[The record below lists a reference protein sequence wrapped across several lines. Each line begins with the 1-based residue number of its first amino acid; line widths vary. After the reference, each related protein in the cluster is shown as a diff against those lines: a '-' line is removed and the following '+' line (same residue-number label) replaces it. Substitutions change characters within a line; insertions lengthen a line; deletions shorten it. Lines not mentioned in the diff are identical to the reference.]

1 MKYKISLTI
10 LLVVAFAQLA
20 NAQLGRR
27 KIVEGNKLF
36 DEERYDEA
44 MNKYRDA
51 QVHDPESPI
60 INFNM
65 AAANYKK
72 NKYEDALK
80 ELDESLKSDDA
91 LAQSQAYYNMG
102 NALYRMGKLPESIMS
117 YQQALKLNPDDED
130 AKYNIEFVRRQLKDQ
145 SEKQQ
150 QDQQQQQQQ
159 QDQQQQQQNQDQQDQ
174 QDEQEQE
181 QQQQQE
187 SSEEEQQEEQQ
198 QQQQE
203 MQPSEELSQEDA
215 ERILQA
221 MKEDEENMKNARK
234 QKVQGNVRVLKDW

>member
-1 MKYKISLTI
+1 MNRHLFLFIIFIVMYS
-10 LLVVAFAQLA
+10 QLA

-27 KIVEGNKLF
+27 KIVEGNNLYE
-36 DEERYDEA
+36 EERYDEA

-65 AAANYKK
+65 GAANYKK
-72 NKYEDALK
+72 NKYEEAMK
-80 ELDESLKSDDA
+80 ELEASLNTDDA
-91 LAQSQAYYNMG
+91 LAQSQAYYNIG
-102 NALYRMGKLPESIMS
+102 NSLYRLGKLPESILA
-117 YQQALKLNPDDED
+117 YQEALKLNPDDED

-159 QDQQQQQQNQDQQDQ
+159 QQDQQQQQQNQDQQEQ
-174 QDEQEQE
+174 QEEQEQE
-181 QQQQQE
+181 QQQ
-187 SSEEEQQEEQQ
+187 SSDEEQQQEKEQQ

-203 MQPSEELSQEDA
+203 MQPTEELSEEDA

-221 MKEDEENMKNARK
+221 MKEDEENMKDARK
-234 QKVQGNVRVLKDW
+234 QKVQGNIRVLKDW

>member
-1 MKYKISLTI
+1 MNSRITFFII
-10 LLVVAFAQLA
+10 LIVAFSQL
-20 NAQLGRR
+20 NAQIGRR
-27 KIVEGNKLF
+27 KIVEGNTLF
-36 DEERYDEA
+36 EQERYDEA

-60 INFNM
+60 IQFNM
-65 AAANYKK
+65 GAANYKK
-72 NKYEDALK
+72 NKYDEALK
-80 ELDESLKSDDA
+80 ELESSLTTDDA

-102 NALYRMGKLPESIMS
+102 NSLYRLGKLPESIMA

-159 QDQQQQQQNQDQQDQ
+159 QQQNQDQQEQ
-174 QDEQEQE
+174 QDEQQQE
-181 QQQQQE
+181 QQQEEEENSEQE
-187 SSEEEQQEEQQ
+187 QEEQQQQ

-221 MKEDEENMKNARK
+221 MKEHEENMKNARK
-234 QKVQGNVRVLKDW
+234 QKTQGNVRVLKDW